1 VARKLNFNYPLTRS
15 GTGPHLRGLFQVERW
30 DEVQLHAFDVLALN
44 GDDLRKLPLHLRKK
58 KNNLSRL
65 LARRPEGIFITEFEH
80 GDIGPDVFRQAC
92 KFDLE
97 GLVSKRRECSY
108 RAGRS
113 SSWIKVKNRSHRAM
127 ERVKEAS

>member
-1 VARKLNFNYPLTRS
+1 
-15 GTGPHLRGLFQVERW
+15 
-30 DEVQLHAFDVLALN
+30 
-44 GDDLRKLPLHLRKK
+44 LHLRKK

-108 RAGRS
+108 CAGQS
-113 SSWIKVKNRSHRAM
+113 SSWIKVRNRSHRAM